1 MQIWKPFFFAVK
13 LYWVRNIKNPAK
25 LPHIMFVMF
34 VITLILSVFRRNFFH
49 HDVAINA
56 ISASNHMFGRVIY
69 PKNCPNQT
77 RGY

>member
-1 MQIWKPFFFAVK
+1 MQIWKPFFFAGK

-25 LPHIMFVMF
+25 LPHIMF

-56 ISASNHMFGRVIY
+56 ISASNHMFRRVIY